1 MDVSIACILC
11 ALMRGH
17 VVAVISSGGARFT
30 LARLPSGH
38 VCRLSNGTGPLWYR
52 NLSDLAR
59 TLQKGRN
66 LGYHYDPAV
75 IDDPREE
82 GEFLVGNEAAAQL
95 IDPPPFLKLAA

>member
-1 MDVSIACILC
+1 MEVSIACILC
-11 ALMRGH
+11 ALMRNH

-30 LARLPSGH
+30 LARFPTGH
-38 VCRLSNGTGPLWYR
+38 ICRLNRAAGPLWYR

-59 TLQKGRN
+59 ALRKARE
-66 LGYHYDPAV
+66 LGYYYDPAI

-82 GEFLVGNEAAAQL
+82 GEFLVGNEAAAKL